1 MSRRGAWPSG
11 RDAER
16 GQASVELVAMLPVAA
31 VVMLTALQVLA
42 AGATHELAGHAAGA
56 GAVALLESRDTED
69 AARDAVPDWSRGAM
83 RVTVKGS
90 VVSVRL
96 RPRTLV
102 PGLAGK
108 LESTS
113 RADAGDG
120 S

>member
-1 MSRRGAWPSG
+1 MSRRGS
-11 RDAER
+11 ER
-16 GQASVELVAMLPVAA
+16 GQASVELVAMLPVGV

-42 AGATHELAGHAAGA
+42 AGVAYELAGHAAGA
-56 GAVALLESRDTED
+56 GAVALLESRDPKG
-69 AARDAVPDWSRGAM
+69 AARDAIPDWSRGDL
-83 RVTVKGS
+83 RVRVRGS

-102 PGLAGK
+102 PGLAGL

-113 RADAGDG
+113 RADAGKA